1 MLHDNR
7 DRVRQRVEIP
17 PQSPELAANTH
28 RRNRAIEFLQSR
40 GGSSAVQ
47 SACQR
52 VASRPGPM
60 AAHRSMLT
68 RVQRTCLRPRVIEA
82 SQRRAAQRPAFR
94 RSGDALAF
102 SILAVPT
109 RACAPEVVFIP
120 DLATR
125 LAAPVRSCRDDFGE
139 RSDRLRVAERTSVGS
154 MCWLFGGH

>member
-28 RRNRAIEFLQSR
+28 RRNRAIKSLQSPADR
-40 GGSSAVQ
+40 PQFS
-47 SACQR
+47 QR
-52 VASRPGPM
+52 VRELRADLAPWRLIAHADGRAENVPPGR
-60 AAHRSMLT
+60 A
-68 RVQRTCLRPRVIEA
+68 VIEA
-82 SQRRAAQRPAFR
+82 SQRRAAKRPAFR

-109 RACAPEVVFIP
+109 RACEPEVVFIP

-125 LAAPVRSCRDDFGE
+125 LAAPARSCRDDFGE
-139 RSDRLRVAERTSVGS
+139 RSDRLRVAERTGVGS